1 MDVAPVGVS
10 ADHHLIARQ
19 IFRRK
24 SFGQFQS
31 QFRSDLTRLK
41 GLDDMVA
48 LPAACLA
55 QLPLGVHHLLV
66 LMAGVTILMGGEDA
80 ALRFLPVQY
89 ILDCLV
95 QVGVPGQDLSDGHY
109 PFATSCI
116 RS

>member
-1 MDVAPVGVS
+1 MDVITVGVS
-10 ADHHLIARQ
+10 ANHHLVVRQ
-19 IFRRK
+19 IFRRE
-24 SFGQFQS
+24 SFGKFQGQLRGDFS
-31 QFRSDLTRLK
+31 RLK

-66 LMAGVTILMGGEDA
+66 LMAGVTILMGSEDA

-89 ILDCLV
+89 ILDRLV